1 MNERDIII
9 MARTVYGEA
18 RGESPEGQEA
28 VANVILNRAKKHRI
42 SPAKAC
48 LKSIHFSAWNNARSN
63 DENQLA
69 MMTADLSDPV
79 YRQCLESVLRAVR
92 APSRMLK
99 GYRHY
104 HTVGVSPRWSKGKP
118 YVTIG
123 GHRFYRGIA

>member
-1 MNERDIII
+1 MNERDIDI
-9 MARTVYGEA
+9 MTRTVYAEG
-18 RGESPEGQEA
+18 RGEPPEGQEA
-28 VANVILNRAKKHRI
+28 IATIILNRAKKQRV
-42 SPAKAC
+42 SPAVAC
-48 LKSIHFSAWNNARSN
+48 LKSTHFSCWNNARSN
-63 DENQLA
+63 DANQLA

-104 HTVGVSPRWSKGKP
+104 HTVGVSPRWSRGKP

-123 GHRFYRGIA
+123 GHRFFRGIA